1 MESSDDIIVEI
12 VDDEGVVPR
21 IQCGFHRSPLSHGG
35 GDVEGCDRVGLS
47 VGLSV
52 DLSDS
57 TFVGGESD
65 GESASFIS
73 LRELV
78 EKQESEPRVK
88 TERGVKLERTEE
100 ERKELVTKYRD
111 LMGIKPV
118 PKVEADFTRREKVM
132 VTNVRS
138 FNDAEARR
146 FTAAM
151 KRETDGYVADF
162 MERVLHIHP
171 FNRPLERTAA
181 QVGLPL
187 RSVARFCSQA
197 KKDELTPKRRS
208 GRPAI
213 EVPEWVLIDIRNI
226 ITRKL

>member
-1 MESSDDIIVEI
+1 M
-12 VDDEGVVPR
+12 VPR
-21 IQCGFHRSPLSHGG
+21 IQCGFHRSSLSHGG

-57 TFVGGESD
+57 TLVGGESD

-78 EKQESEPRVK
+78 EKQETEPRVK
-88 TERGVKLERTEE
+88 TERVVKLERTEE
-100 ERKELVTKYRD
+100 ERKELVTEYRD
-111 LMGIKPV
+111 LMGIKAV
-118 PKVEADFTRREKVM
+118 PKVEADFT
-132 VTNVRS
+132 
-138 FNDAEARR
+138 AEAHR

-151 KRETDGYVADF
+151 KRETDGYFADF
-162 MERVLHIHP
+162 MERVLQIHP

-187 RSVARFCSQA
+187 RSVARFCSHA
-197 KKDELTPKRRS
+197 KKYELTPKRRS
-208 GRPAI
+208 GRPGY
-213 EVPEWVLIDIRNI
+213 
-226 ITRKL
+226 